1 MIGDRT
7 AEQPLQLQPGWGSCF
22 PKSCVGRGVLA
33 PDCRTTS
40 PHLFGKCELYPM
52 DSPFSGTADYG
63 KFSSLP
69 LVLGKVGWGQLSRWH
84 TSSEVQTCVHSVS
97 VFREG
102 PLKAVMCGMRAFEAL
117 VLPLWS
123 HNERRAVSRGG
134 CAGPWEALFPYTP
147 APTLSPN
154 CLVPVAQ
161 PLLPS

>member
-1 MIGDRT
+1 
-7 AEQPLQLQPGWGSCF
+7 
-22 PKSCVGRGVLA
+22 
-33 PDCRTTS
+33 
-40 PHLFGKCELYPM
+40 M

-69 LVLGKVGWGQLSRWH
+69 LVLGEVGWGQLSRWH

-123 HNERRAVSRGG
+123 HNERRAVSRGVCWAVG
-134 CAGPWEALFPYTP
+134 SIIPLHTRPHTVPQLPCPSGPASASELGPR
-147 APTLSPN
+147 
-154 CLVPVAQ
+154 
-161 PLLPS
+161 